1 MLRKHLYTLVAIAIV
16 VLTAA
21 APASAQPLN
30 WTLDVGEREEVET
43 SESLS
48 TWDEEIINITVAD
61 PGVLE
66 IESEGMSAILLSGT
80 EGVCGG
86 GSRELPS
93 SAALTKGRAALAL
106 RAGDYALKL
115 IPHGASSVDYRVR
128 ADLADVCAG
137 ESGDDHGDT
146 ALCGTELCL
155 STSTNG
161 SIGSYTDPDYD
172 VFSFV
177 VTSQASRTIE
187 SSGST
192 DVRAELFNEHGKRL
206 AEDDDSGTDT
216 NFQIIETLPAGRYFV
231 RVEGEN
237 SATGA
242 YSLSVQ

>member
-30 WTLDVGEREEVET
+30 WPLDVGDREEVET
-43 SESLS
+43 SESSS
-48 TWDEEIINITVAD
+48 TWDEEIINITVAS
-61 PGVLE
+61 PGVLALDAEGLYAVLVSGEEGLCGGGDRE
-66 IESEGMSAILLSGT
+66 IESSAIT
-80 EGVCGG
+80 EG
-86 GSRELPS
+86 R
-93 SAALTKGRAALAL
+93 TALAL
-106 RAGDYALKL
+106 RAGDYELKL
-115 IPHGASSVDYRVR
+115 VPHGTSWYDYRLRV
-128 ADLADVCAG
+128 DLADVCAG

-146 ALCGTELCL
+146 ALCSTELCL

-192 DVRAELFNEHGKRL
+192 DVRAELFDESGKRL
-206 AEDDDSGTDT
+206 AEDDDSGTGV
-216 NFQIIETLPAGRYFV
+216 NFQIVHPTLPAGRYFV